1 MTKHLLS
8 TCMLSALSLSA
19 MAVIITPTTYDNI
32 SFRYLSPNG
41 EYAVSDLNG
50 KMTIMDSHSLYS
62 GEEKY
67 VYGDETTSYSCG
79 QGNSISNDGTVVGIV
94 GDDLNAAYWKDGE
107 WYMLDVPDLNMM
119 NMANAITPDGA
130 RICGSVGFNA
140 FAAEGDNL
148 MMAPAYWDRDADGGY
163 GECVLLPYPS
173 LDLTGR
179 VPQYVTA
186 IYISEDGHTIAGQ
199 VKDGMGMLNYPIVY
213 KQAEDGNWSYTIL
226 LEEQFKPKGEL
237 MPFPGEMPAMPV
249 QEEYMS
255 EEAFAEYLAAINAF
269 YNGETTVFPEITD
282 YMTPEELARYEA
294 DKAAY
299 DEEYAIWWAAF
310 EAFQQ
315 MYNEVYETAP
325 NFVFNNVRMTP
336 DGNTYVCTSQVRDTS
351 DPEAW
356 NPKTTNV
363 PCTIKI
369 ADQTLTEYAY
379 EGQSLLAVS
388 VPNNDVILTA
398 TDANGVPATGYVL
411 NIADKSYVNLY
422 DWLAEKSDFLA
433 RWVEETLVKEVSK
446 FDPWTGE
453 TIEGEFRYTGSA
465 YASSDMEYIVFWNG
479 ASWDS
484 TYSLMAWG
492 CFINIPGTKLSV
504 GTVSEDN
511 AVIRFDKSGNLVSSQ
526 CLSDVKVYDM
536 SGRLIMSA
544 DKATGMFGTPLNSGV
559 YVVRATDTAGNT
571 FSLKVA
577 R

>member
-1 MTKHLLS
+1 
-8 TCMLSALSLSA
+8 MLSALSLSA
-19 MAVIITPTTYDNI
+19 MAIIIEPTTYDNV

-41 EYAVSDLNG
+41 VYAVSDLNG
-50 KMTIMDSHSLYS
+50 KVTIMAFESSSFSEPTYT
-62 GEEKY
+62 
-67 VYGDETTSYSCG
+67 YGDEETSYSCG

-94 GDDLNAAYWKDGE
+94 GEDLNAAYWEDGE

-119 NMANAITPDGA
+119 NMANAITPDGS

-140 FAAEGDNL
+140 LSLDGDNL
-148 MMAPAYWDRDADGGY
+148 MMAPAYWDRDANGGY
-163 GECVLLPYPS
+163 GDYVLLPYPNV
-173 LDLTGR
+173 DLTGR

-186 IYISEDGHTIAGQ
+186 IYISEDGRTIGGQ
-199 VKDGMGMLNYPIVY
+199 VTDGMGMLNYPIVY
-213 KQAEDGNWSYTIL
+213 TQAEDGKWSYTIL

-255 EEAFAEYLAAINAF
+255 EEAIAEYLAAINAF

-282 YMTPEELARYEA
+282 YMTSEELARYEA

-299 DEEYAIWWAAF
+299 DEEYAVWWAAF

-315 MYNEVYETAP
+315 MYNEVYDTAP
-325 NFVFNNVRMTP
+325 RFMFNNVRLTP
-336 DGNTYVCTSQVRDTS
+336 DGNTYVCTREVRDTGTGS
-351 DPEAW
+351 W
-356 NPKTTNV
+356 NPKATNV
-363 PCTIKI
+363 PCSIKI
-369 ADQTLTEYAY
+369 ADQTSTEYAY

-398 TDANGVPATGYVL
+398 TDANGVPASGYVL
-411 NIADKSYVNLY
+411 NMADKSYVNLY

-433 RWVEETLVKEVSK
+433 KWVEETLVKEVSR

-453 TIEGEFRYTGSA
+453 TIEGKFQYTGQA
-465 YASSDMEYIVFWNG
+465 YTSSDMEEIVFWNG

-492 CFINIPGTKLSV
+492 CYINIPGTNLSV
-504 GTVSEDN
+504 ETVDKDN
-511 AVIRFDKSGNLVSSQ
+511 SAIRFDNAGNLVSSQ

-536 SGRLIMSA
+536 SGRLIISA
-544 DKATGMFGTPLNSGV
+544 DKATGIFGTPLSSGV
-559 YVVRATDTAGNT
+559 YVVRATDAAGNT